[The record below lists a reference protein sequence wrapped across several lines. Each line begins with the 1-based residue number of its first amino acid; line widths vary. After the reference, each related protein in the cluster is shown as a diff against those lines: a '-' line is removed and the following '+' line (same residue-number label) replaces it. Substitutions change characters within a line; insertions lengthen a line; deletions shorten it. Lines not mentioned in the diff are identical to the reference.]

1 MDLPLVPLSV
11 PGESEKTVL
20 RLNGLPF
27 PEPPDDRVVLVLVQ
41 HLEAAQRLVR
51 PVAEAVERMGARVIR
66 EADDARPG
74 GGGAL
79 AVHAGLDVQH
89 GDAVGVTVAVDG
101 QGLQI
106 AAPGVPD
113 VGLAVADEVVLA
125 QGAEGAVGDD
135 EVQAGDQKEKRSQPQ
150 DHNVEFGGLEFF
162 HPDSSLKDNSFL

>member
-1 MDLPLVPLSV
+1 
-11 PGESEKTVL
+11 
-20 RLNGLPF
+20 
-27 PEPPDDRVVLVLVQ
+27 
-41 HLEAAQRLVR
+41 
-51 PVAEAVERMGARVIR
+51 MGARVIR

-79 AVHAGLDVQH
+79 AVHAGPDVQH

-125 QGAEGAVGDD
+125 QGAEGTVADD
-135 EVQAGDQKEKRSQPQ
+135 EVQAGDQKEKRGQPQ